1 MSKTDELV
9 LVFTGSVVE
18 IEYVRAELEA
28 GGIVP
33 IVKDGFSQ
41 GLKAGFVADSAS
53 AIDLFVLDA
62 DARKALEIIN
72 DLNITE

>member
-33 IVKDGFSQ
+33 IVKDGFAQ

-62 DARKALEIIN
+62 DVRKALEIIN

>member
-1 MSKTDELV
+1 MNKTDELT

-18 IEYVRAELEA
+18 IEYVRGELEA

-41 GLKAGFVADSAS
+41 GLKAGFVADTAS
-53 AIDLFVLDA
+53 SIDLFVLAA
-62 DARKALEIIN
+62 DVEKALEIIN

>member
-18 IEYVRAELEA
+18 IEYVRGELEA

-41 GLKAGFVADSAS
+41 GLKAGFVADTTA
-53 AIDLFVLDA
+53 AIDLFVLAGDA
-62 DARKALEIIN
+62 EKALEILN